1 MTKQEIVKLFMAISA
16 AYPRDEKFAKADP
29 LMVGMWFKGLEDIPY
44 EDAEK
49 AVIAA
54 MSTSEFPPGIA
65 SIRDYATRMNA
76 PRRLT
81 AEEAWGQASEV
92 IRTYG
97 TRTVLKEGAEEK
109 PPEYGDVV
117 VETHV
122 YRCVSPQGVTRQYE
136 AERHCDPEVWKLLK
150 NMGYKQVVESDN
162 PDVVRGQ
169 FMRAWNG
176 HNEEEKERR
185 VMGNIIPEL
194 FQTIAGTAL
203 GQAWFS
209 DMLPGGGED

>member
-29 LMVGMWFKGLEDIPY
+29 LMVGMWQKGLADIQY

-49 AVIAA
+49 AVIAS

-65 SIRDYATRMNA
+65 SIRDYATRLNG
-76 PRRLT
+76 PRRMT
-81 AEEAWGQASEV
+81 AEEAWGQACEV
-92 IRTYG
+92 IKTYG
-97 TRTVLKEGAEEK
+97 TRTVLKEGAAEK
-109 PPEYGDVV
+109 APEYKDVV
-117 VETHV
+117 VETRV
-122 YRCVSPQGVTRQYE
+122 YRCVTPQGTGRQYE
-136 AERHCDPEVWKLLK
+136 AELHCDPEVWKLLK

-176 HNEEEKERR
+176 HNEEAKEYR
-185 VMGNIIPEL
+185 VIGSIVPEL
-194 FQTIAGTAL
+194 FGANGILRDLLT
-203 GQAWFS
+203 
-209 DMLPGGGED
+209 GGENGEEL